1 MMKWDDIPSMYKVV
15 ATVVTITVFVLTYHD
30 QFVTDA
36 EAMEQVNKSQAQLVL
51 LRVDNKEAEKRAL
64 IREKA
69 RAIKAND
76 IAEVERLEQDIQT
89 LRDQIKGL
97 CDQVEDC

>member
-1 MMKWDDIPSMYKVV
+1 MIKWDEIPKIYQAGAALV
-15 ATVVTITVFVLTYHD
+15 AIVVFVMTYHD
-30 QFVTDA
+30 RFVTEA
-36 EAMEQVNKSQAQLVL
+36 EAMERDKQAQAQLVL

-69 RAIKAND
+69 KAVKAGD
-76 IAEVERLEQDIQT
+76 QAEAERIEQDIQT

-97 CDQVEDC
+97 CDQVDDC